1 MSVHRL
7 ARDINISHTHC
18 MAVKKAQS
26 GGTSGKLKISNN
38 WNAISIIALSQNNPL
53 KAIAEFVENSIDA
66 HATEITLI
74 RGKQGGE
81 YYLKIVDNGDGI
93 DDFTYVATH
102 IADSIK
108 ARLKKEGARGIQ
120 GEFGIGLLSF
130 WTVGETLT
138 ISSRGSE
145 GVTRRMKLVRNNP
158 GYSIT
163 EERKLLASKGTELL
177 IRPILSGVR
186 QLTGEKLQHYL
197 ASELR
202 DRINKQNV
210 LIKVLDRTARKELIV
225 EPHKFSGR
233 LLHHLPIPECPMG
246 DVYRELYLN
255 EVSDENRVSLYKNR
269 TRVFPSITHID
280 QLACSPWNSGYL
292 TGIIDA
298 SFLQLTP
305 GTRDGIIYD
314 DAFESFLISLEPL
327 AEALVEAIGEQQRAE
342 EEKASHRILHRI
354 SRAIREALSYLP
366 DEEYSWLSV
375 GAKGG
380 NRGSAGTVKTVYL
393 AGNGEDLLEGSVE
406 NNEAAPVFINDAVP
420 EKEEAQREFFEIPG
434 ALFSA
439 SISPGKAVIPV
450 GEKKRFSIIV
460 KDRKGVR
467 LDTGFS
473 VCWELTD
480 DQGEIDDSSSIYIS
494 YTAPEEPCV
503 TSLGCIV
510 RQGETEVLAEALITV
525 TAELEAIG
533 GGSSPSDRRKRGLPG
548 YTYRKAP
555 GELWRSRYDL
565 ERDLII
571 INNGHADFIY
581 ASKQKSRKL
590 KYISKLFSK
599 ELVLANFPEVN
610 REQILE
616 RMIELQLYTEENL

>member
-1 MSVHRL
+1 
-7 ARDINISHTHC
+7 
-18 MAVKKAQS
+18 MAVKKAK
-26 GGTSGKLKISNN
+26 GTGTTGKLKISND

-93 DDFTYVATH
+93 DDFRYVATH

-108 ARLKKEGARGIQ
+108 ARLKKEGARGLQ

-138 ISSRGSE
+138 LSSRGAE
-145 GVTRRMKLVRNNP
+145 GITRRMKLVKNNP

-163 EERKLLASKGTELL
+163 EEKNLLSSKGTELL

-186 QLTGEKLQHYL
+186 QLTGEKLQNYL

-210 LIKVLDRTARKELIV
+210 LIKIHDRTSRKELIV

-233 LLHHLPIPECPMG
+233 LLHHLPMPECPMG
-246 DVYRELYLN
+246 DVYREIYLN
-255 EVSDENRVSLYKNR
+255 EQSPENRVALYKNG
-269 TRVFPSITHID
+269 TRVFPSLTRID

-314 DAFESFLISLEPL
+314 DAFESFLISLELL
-327 AEALVEAIGEQQRAE
+327 AEALMQLIDEQQRAE

-354 SRAIREALSYLP
+354 SKAIREALSYLP
-366 DEEYSWLSV
+366 DEEYGWLSI
-375 GAKGG
+375 GAGG
-380 NRGSAGTVKTVYL
+380 RGRGPVQTVKTVYL
-393 AGNGEDLLEGSVE
+393 AGDGSAETVAEVPGEDT
-406 NNEAAPVFINDAVP
+406 EAAPVFINEAAP
-420 EKEEAQREFFEIPG
+420 EKEEAQREFFDIPG
-434 ALFSA
+434 ELFSA

-450 GEKKRFSIIV
+450 GEKKRFSVIA

-467 LDTGFS
+467 LDAGFS
-473 VCWELTD
+473 VRWELTEK
-480 DQGEIDDSSSIYIS
+480 QGEIDDPSSVYITF
-494 YTAPEEPCV
+494 TAPEEPCV

-510 RQGETEVLAEALITV
+510 NQGETEVLAESLITI

-533 GGSSPSDRRKRGLPG
+533 GGTSPSDRRKRGLPG

-555 GELWRSRYDL
+555 GELWRSRYDA

-590 KYISKLFSK
+590 KYISKLFAK

>member
-1 MSVHRL
+1 
-7 ARDINISHTHC
+7 
-18 MAVKKAQS
+18 MAAKKAQS
-26 GGTSGKLKISNN
+26 GGTAGKLKISNN

-93 DDFTYVATH
+93 DDFKYVATH
-102 IADSIK
+102 IADSMK
-108 ARLKKEGARGIQ
+108 ARLKKEGANGLQ

-138 ISSRGSE
+138 LSSRGSE
-145 GVTRRMKLVRNNP
+145 GVTRRMKLVKNNP

-163 EERKLLASKGTELL
+163 EETKLLATKGTELL
-177 IRPILSGVR
+177 IRPVLSGVR

-210 LIKVLDRTARKELIV
+210 LIKILDRTSRKELIV

-233 LLHHLPIPECPMG
+233 LLHQLPVPECPMG
-246 DVYRELYLN
+246 DVYREIYLN
-255 EVSDENRVSLYKNR
+255 GQSPENRVSLYRNG
-269 TRVFPSITHID
+269 TRVFPSITRID
-280 QLACSPWNSGYL
+280 QLACPPWNSGYL

-314 DAFESFLISLEPL
+314 DAFESFLISLKPM
-327 AEALVEAIGEQQRAE
+327 AEALTQIIDEQQRAE
-342 EEKASHRILHRI
+342 EEKASHRILQRI
-354 SRAIREALSYLP
+354 SRALREALSYLP
-366 DEEYSWLSV
+366 DEEYSWLSI
-375 GAKGG
+375 GAGSG
-380 NRGSAGTVKTVYL
+380 SRGSAGTVKTVYIGDDEESV
-393 AGNGEDLLEGSVE
+393 AESSGEQNEVSPVYINEEPPDL
-406 NNEAAPVFINDAVP
+406 
-420 EKEEAQREFFEIPG
+420 EESQREFFDIPG

-439 SISPGKAVIPV
+439 SISPGKAIVPV
-450 GEKKRFSIIV
+450 GEKKRFSIIA

-467 LDTGFS
+467 LDAGFS
-473 VCWELTD
+473 VRWELTD
-480 DQGEIDDSSSIYIS
+480 DQGEIDDLSGSYIS
-494 YTAPEEPCV
+494 YTAPDEPCV
-503 TSLGCIV
+503 TSLGCIIS
-510 RQGETEVLAEALITV
+510 QGETEVLAEALITV

-533 GGSSPSDRRKRGLPG
+533 GGTSSSDRRKRGLPG

-555 GELWRSRYDL
+555 GELWRSRYDGD
-565 ERDLII
+565 RYLII

-581 ASKQKSRKL
+581 ASKQKKRKL
-590 KYISKLFSK
+590 KYISRLFAK
-599 ELVLANFPEVN
+599 ELVLANFPEQN

>member
-1 MSVHRL
+1 
-7 ARDINISHTHC
+7 
-18 MAVKKAQS
+18 MAVEKARAS
-26 GGTSGKLKISNN
+26 GTTGKLKISNN

-66 HATEITLI
+66 HAREITLI

-93 DDFTYVATH
+93 DDFKYVATH

-108 ARLKKEGARGIQ
+108 ARLKREGAKGLQ

-145 GVTRRMKLVRNNP
+145 GTTRRMKLVRNNP

-163 EERKLLASKGTELL
+163 EEKKLLPSKGTELL

-186 QLTGEKLQHYL
+186 QLTGEKLQNYL

-202 DRINKQNV
+202 ERINKQNV
-210 LIKVLDRTARKELIV
+210 LIKILDRTSRKELIV

-233 LLHHLPIPECPMG
+233 LLHHLPLPECPMG

-255 EVSDENRVSLYKNR
+255 EASPENRVSLYKNG

-280 QLACSPWNSGYL
+280 HLACPPWNSGYL

-327 AEALVEAIGEQQRAE
+327 AEALIEVIGEQQRAE

-354 SRAIREALSYLP
+354 SRALREALSYLP
-366 DEEYSWLSV
+366 DEEYGWLSI
-375 GAKGG
+375 GAGSG
-380 NRGSAGTVKTVYL
+380 NRTTTQAVKTVYI
-393 AGNGEDLLEGSVE
+393 GGDGESVADDSGG
-406 NNEAAPVFINDAVP
+406 NNETSPVFINEAVP
-420 EKEEAQREFFEIPG
+420 EKEEAQREFFDIPG

-450 GEKKRFSIIV
+450 GEKKRFSVIA

-467 LDTGFS
+467 LDAGFS
-473 VCWELTD
+473 VRWELTD
-480 DQGEIDDSSSIYIS
+480 KQGAIDDSSSIYVS
-494 YTAPEEPCV
+494 YNAPEEPCV
-503 TSLGCIV
+503 TSLGCIIS
-510 RQGETEVLAEALITV
+510 QGNTEVLAEALITV
-525 TAELEAIG
+525 TAELEEIG
-533 GGSSPSDRRKRGLPG
+533 GGTSPSDRRKRGLPG

-555 GELWRSRYDL
+555 GELWRSRYDV

-590 KYISKLFSK
+590 KYISKLFAK
-599 ELVLANFPEVN
+599 ELVLANFPEAD

-616 RMIELQLYTEENL
+616 RLIELQLYTEENL